1 MDCFLDGNILGS
13 MDVISQR
20 MKSLELPATRL
31 DAALALQVEITP
43 REILGLT
50 GDSEVRYAY
59 QEYMGE
65 NRLVR
70 QLTGSP
76 PWGKGGW
83 KGSSKDPPSIRRE
96 KKGGTVSISSPREEE
111 ELPSHRSW
119 SPRSESLNMIPL
131 DEGPLCGV
139 ECGRTSAP
147 GFLPMV
153 PSFS

>member
-70 QLTGSP
+70 QLTG
-76 PWGKGGW
+76 
-83 KGSSKDPPSIRRE
+83 
-96 KKGGTVSISSPREEE
+96 PREEE

>member
-1 MDCFLDGNILGS
+1 MGAFNFGSSHGLLPRWEHFGLHGCHFTTDEILGA
-13 MDVISQR
+13 
-20 MKSLELPATRL
+20 PATRL

-50 GDSEVRYAY
+50 GDNEARYAY

-83 KGSSKDPPSIRRE
+83 KGSSKDPPFPQKREERRDRFNQQS
-96 KKGGTVSISSPREEE
+96 KGGRRAPESRVVEPEE
-111 ELPSHRSW
+111 
-119 SPRSESLNMIPL
+119 
-131 DEGPLCGV
+131 
-139 ECGRTSAP
+139 
-147 GFLPMV
+147 
-153 PSFS
+153 